1 MLYELR
7 TYEVFPG
14 KMESLHRRFAE
25 VTVPLWERLGVRII
39 GFWTTVVGTSHN
51 ELVYILAFENMAQR
65 EAIWTMFKSDPEWLE
80 ALAESEKDG
89 VLVKQ
94 ISNSFMA
101 PTSYSPLK

>member
-14 KMESLHRRFAE
+14 KMEALHRRFAE
-25 VTVPLWERLGVRII
+25 VTVPLWQRLGITVV

-51 ELVYILAFENMAQR
+51 QLVYILAFESMEQR
-65 EAIWTMFKSDPEWLE
+65 ERLWAQFKSDPAWLT
-80 ALAESEKDG
+80 ALAESERDG

-94 ISNSFMA
+94 ISNSFMT
-101 PTSYSPLK
+101 PTSYSPLQ

>member
-1 MLYELR
+1 MIYELR

-14 KMESLHRRFAE
+14 KMDALHRRFAQ
-25 VTVPLWERLGVRII
+25 VTVPLWERLGVTII
-39 GFWTTVVGTSHN
+39 GFWTTVVGASHN
-51 ELVYILAFENMAQR
+51 ELVYILAFESMAQR
-65 EAIWTMFKSDPEWLE
+65 ETIWAQFKADPAWLE

-101 PTSYSPLK
+101 PTAYSPLQ